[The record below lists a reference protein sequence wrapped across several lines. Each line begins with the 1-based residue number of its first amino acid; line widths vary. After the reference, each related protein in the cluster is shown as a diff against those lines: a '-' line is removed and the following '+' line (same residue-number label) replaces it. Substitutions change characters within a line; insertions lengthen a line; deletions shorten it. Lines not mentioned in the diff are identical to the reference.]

1 MSWNKR
7 VFSFFR
13 QKKLSE
19 EISGEVEFHIDMRI
33 AEKIAAGASPDEAR
47 REVLLRFGNTTLV
60 HEDTR
65 GMNILAWIETCWQD
79 LRQAARVLYGAPGFS
94 AVAILS
100 LALGI
105 GLNSSLFSVIC
116 AFVAPVFPYKNA
128 QSILN
133 LEKLHPQ
140 HPRGTNAS
148 LADFLDWR
156 SQNNSFEE
164 MAAVENA
171 TLNESGG
178 TGPPERLIGLRTTS
192 NFLSFLGVT
201 PILGRDFRPEEN
213 QPGRDHVAILG
224 FGYWDRKYNRDARV
238 LGKQLKLNDE
248 FYTIVGVVPSWF
260 HWLKWRNTSCGDPL
274 GEEAHCIDVYTPIAV
289 DAASLTSASRGD
301 GILTVLGRLKHEVPL
316 ERARAEMRTVAARIA
331 QQYPETNKDWSVLVR
346 TLNESIA
353 GELAPGWITMQA
365 AVAFVLLIACANVAN
380 LLLARGTVRQ
390 REIALRCTLGAS
402 RSRVVRQLFTEGLL
416 LAAFA
421 GAAGLLFAVWGAPL
435 IAAVTNVQL
444 LDLHLDLRMLS
455 FTAAATLATTLIFA
469 LVPAL
474 QASKADT
481 NEVLKEGGKTALGSR
496 SSRLRSSLVVI
507 QISLALVLLIAA
519 GLMIQSFANN
529 SRVSPGFNPH
539 DLLVVR
545 VPFASQKYQDAGKR
559 SDFLARSLE
568 KVRAVPGVRSASI
581 VTWPPLWGSELVRIS
596 TEGNPTPPSEWPQ
609 IKGYRAATADYFQT
623 LGVQVTRGRNFRTS
637 DYGTPVAIINEEL
650 RRQLLPDGNP
660 IGAHLN
666 LRLVDSPS
674 TKSITSVEIIGIVP
688 NTADGRFTVLNRPQ
702 LVELKKTPDGSP
714 WFIVRTETNPFSV
727 VKDLRRAVQSVDP
740 DQPLAALQTMDDPI
754 SGQLSEVAASMKLLA
769 AFATLAL
776 LLSALGIYGVI
787 AYFINRRRHE
797 MGIRIARG
805 AGSRQVLN
813 LILGQ
818 ALKLALIGIGVGIFV
833 AWGVTRSLSAALFD
847 ISPTDPLTFAGAA
860 VVLSII
866 AVLSAYIPAIR
877 ATKLDPM
884 IALRYE

>member
-13 QKKLSE
+13 QRKLSE
-19 EISGEVEFHIDMRI
+19 EISGELQFHIDMRI

-65 GMNILAWIETCWQD
+65 GMNIFAWIETCWQD

-178 TGPPERLIGLRTTS
+178 TGPTERLIGLRTTS

-224 FGYWDRKYNRDARV
+224 YGYWDRKYNRDAGV

-289 DAASLTSASRGD
+289 DAASLTSASRSD

-455 FTAAATLATTLIFA
+455 FTAATTLATTLIFA

-545 VPFASQKYQDAGKR
+545 VPFASQKYQDPGKR

-581 VTWPPLWGSELVRIS
+581 VTWPPLWGSELLRIS
-596 TEGNPTPPSEWPQ
+596 TEGNPTPPSDWPQ

-623 LGVQVTRGRNFRTS
+623 LGVQVIRGRNFRTS

-674 TKSITSVEIIGIVP
+674 TKSSTSVEIIGIVP

-787 AYFINRRRHE
+787 AYFVNRRRHE
-797 MGIRIARG
+797 MGIRIALG

>member
-19 EISGEVEFHIDMRI
+19 EISGELQFHIDMRI

-224 FGYWDRKYNRDARV
+224 FGYWDRKYNRDAGV

-727 VKDLRRAVQSVDP
+727 VKDLRRAVQSIDP

-797 MGIRIARG
+797 MGIRIALG